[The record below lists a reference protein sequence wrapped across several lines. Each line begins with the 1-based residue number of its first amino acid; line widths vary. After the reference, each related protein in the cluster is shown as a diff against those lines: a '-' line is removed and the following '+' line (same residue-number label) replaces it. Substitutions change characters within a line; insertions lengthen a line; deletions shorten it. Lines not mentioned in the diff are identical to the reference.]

1 MSLPRKNMIFKLR
14 SVAYELK
21 IQGMMSNDRF
31 PGHNGPGHLVDN
43 NLQLAI
49 VRNVQ
54 LFLKMLMKL

>member
-1 MSLPRKNMIFKLR
+1 MIFKLR
-14 SVAYELK
+14 SVAHELK